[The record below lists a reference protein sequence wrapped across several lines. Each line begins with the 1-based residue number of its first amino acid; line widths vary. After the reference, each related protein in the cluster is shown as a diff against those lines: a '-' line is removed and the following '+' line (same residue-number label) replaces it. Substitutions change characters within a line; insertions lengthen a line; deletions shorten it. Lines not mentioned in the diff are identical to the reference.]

1 MSRVITIASDEQ
13 FTPEVL
19 KAADKLVVVDFHATW
34 CGPCKQVAPVYEM
47 LSNKFTNIVFLKVD
61 VDVCKETSE
70 KFRIEAMPTFCFIRS
85 QKVLGQVKGADPQQ
99 LMAKIDELTKGAQGE
114 ASGSGGAEEEVPGY
128 GDLKQFI
135 LDTGCNCLNES
146 DENTHK
152 NVFTDDAK
160 YLESDCDEQLM
171 LTITFN
177 QQVKV
182 HSLKIRG
189 PSDGSAPKTIKIFAN
204 QPNEV
209 DFDSGER
216 MEAVQK
222 LELTPEE
229 ASGEKVISLRFVKF
243 QNVSNL
249 VVFVVDNQGGE
260 ETTKVEYIK
269 VIGVPCN
276 ATNMGEFKRV
286 SGKAGESHMG

>member
-1 MSRVITIASDEQ
+1 MSRVKVIASDAE
-13 FTPEVL
+13 FTPAVL
-19 KAADKLVVVDFHATW
+19 QAGDKLVVVDFNATW
-34 CGPCKQVAPVYEM
+34 CGPCKKIAPVYEM
-47 LSNKFTNIVFLKVD
+47 LSNKFTDIVFLSVD
-61 VDVCKETSE
+61 VDICKETSE
-70 KFRIEAMPTFCFIRS
+70 KFKIEAMPTFCFIRS
-85 QKVLGQVKGADPQQ
+85 QKVLGQVRGADPQK
-99 LMAKIDELTKGAQGE
+99 LVEKIGELTGGSQDG
-114 ASGSGGAEEEVPGY
+114 ASGSGGADEEVPGY

-146 DENTHK
+146 DDNTHK

-177 QQVKV
+177 QAVKV

-222 LELTPEE
+222 LELTPEDV
-229 ASGEKVISLRFVKF
+229 SGEKVISLRYVKF

-260 ETTKVEYIK
+260 EITKVEYIK

-276 ATNMGEFKRV
+276 ATNMGDFKRV